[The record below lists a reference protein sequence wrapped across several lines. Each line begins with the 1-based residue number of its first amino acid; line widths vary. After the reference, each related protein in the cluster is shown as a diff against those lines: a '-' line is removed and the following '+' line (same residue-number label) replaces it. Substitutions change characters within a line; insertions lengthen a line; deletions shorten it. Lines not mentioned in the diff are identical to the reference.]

1 MGWASSAIQRQ
12 VTGGPGSIVSDGTPA
27 DEWPATKELAAQ
39 FGVIKAARKAASQG
53 KTRLKAS
60 TRESY
65 LHDMKR
71 LKEAFAFS
79 PTYHNFNRLESL
91 FSEYCDVP
99 RTFSK
104 YRSAW
109 IWQEKVA
116 IRDLLTEQDHLQK
129 TKGSFTTWMW
139 IVKRLTGHLDTLGE
153 LHALDRESL
162 AEKFGYTTQKTDSKR
177 SSIRDLPPSW
187 RWTMLEK
194 ACPGG
199 AQARWYW
206 AYLTLSL
213 SGCRPSELQG
223 AIYSWA
229 GHHLLLQIKGKKVT
243 GKTGQPWRRWQVDLA
258 KLPVEVQSVLR
269 GIKRKELDMF
279 EDQAA
284 VEAFGQHM
292 YRVSKKHFSALK
304 RPISP
309 VSFRHFMVSAL
320 RGAEWDKDE
329 IAKIMGHKGESSSG
343 DYGFRGNGT
352 TALGPEIPIIRGT
365 AEAARPVTEQ
375 KQSVYLKNNAARN
388 RATMPRPA
396 PF

>member
-1 MGWASSAIQRQ
+1 M
-12 VTGGPGSIVSDGTPA
+12 TGGPGSIVSDGKSA
-27 DEWPATKELAAQ
+27 DEWPANKELAAQ
-39 FGVIKAARKAASQG
+39 FDVIKAARKAASQG

-65 LHDMKR
+65 RHDMKR

-79 PTYHNFNRLESL
+79 PTYHNFSRLESL

-116 IRDLLTEQDHLQK
+116 IRDLLAEQDQLQK
-129 TKGSFTTWMW
+129 TKGSFKSWMW
-139 IVKRLTGHLDTLGE
+139 IVERLKGHLATLSE
-153 LHALDRESL
+153 LHDLNRESL

-177 SSIRDLPPSW
+177 SSIRDLPLGW
-187 RWTMLEK
+187 RWMMLEK

-199 AQARWYW
+199 ALARWYW
-206 AYLTLSL
+206 AYLTLTL
-213 SGCRPSELQG
+213 SGCRPSELPG
-223 AIYSWA
+223 ALYSWE
-229 GHHLLLQIKGKKVT
+229 GEHLLLQIKGKKVT
-243 GKTGQPWRRWQVDLA
+243 GRTGQPWRRWQVDLA

-284 VEAFGQHM
+284 VEAFGQHI
-292 YRVSKKHFSALK
+292 YRVSKNHFSDLK

-309 VSFRHFMVSAL
+309 VNYRHFMVSAL
-320 RGAEWDKDE
+320 RGADWDKDE

-352 TALGPEIPIIRGT
+352 KALGPEIPIIRGT
-365 AEAARPVTEQ
+365 AEAARPVAKQ
-375 KQSVYLKNNAARN
+375 KPSVYLKTNAAKN
-388 RATMPRPA
+388 QTVMPRLSPL
-396 PF
+396 